1 MWPHRTVLRSCFWII
16 LCWPLDESLNGRWW
30 CVKYWVLCIVVHW
43 IHYPSYTLVAQTE
56 TAYTNRRAIA
66 KAVWRFYSKNN
77 RTLRIYVSLLS
88 KQGAECHLPN
98 EDTKRLLFHS
108 RLQQLAISSRALY
121 SFVTFQCSSQGTVET
136 HECVCS
142 YLTCRPTLYL
152 KMFSN
157 RFCCN
162 FLWTYFVCF

>member
-1 MWPHRTVLRSCFWII
+1 M
-16 LCWPLDESLNGRWW
+16 
-30 CVKYWVLCIVVHW
+30 
-43 IHYPSYTLVAQTE
+43 HYPSYTLVVQTE

-66 KAVWRFYSKNN
+66 KAVWRLYSKNN
-77 RTLRIYVSLLS
+77 RTLRIYVSPLP

-98 EDTKRLLFHS
+98 EDTKRVLFHS
-108 RLQQLAISSRALY
+108 RLQQLVILRRALY
-121 SFVTFQCSSQGTVET
+121 SFVIFQYSSQGNVET

-142 YLTCRPTLYL
+142 YPTCRPTVYL

-162 FLWTYFVCF
+162 FLRTYFVYF